1 MKVALSLFTF
11 LITILLCSFRQSAPD
26 PDINAKTKTLFIYN
40 FTKYVEWPESMKTGS
55 FVIGIYGDYPN
66 LLAELQ
72 NMASTKTAGS
82 QKITIIQ
89 YSSVETIVPC
99 HLIYV
104 NEDKAGELPGIIKKL
119 GDYPTLVVT
128 DAEGS
133 AKKGACINFYY
144 EASKQRMEVN
154 PETIRKRDL
163 KISGQLLSLAKV
175 VQ

>member
-1 MKVALSLFTF
+1 MKITLSLFAL
-11 LITILLCSFRQSAPD
+11 LIATLLCSFHQIADD

-40 FTKYVEWPESMKTGS
+40 FTKYVEWPESMRTGS
-55 FVIGIYGDYPN
+55 FVIGVYGDYPS
-66 LLAELQ
+66 LLSELQ

-89 YSSVETIVPC
+89 YQSLESIVPC
-99 HLIYV
+99 HLLYI
-104 NEDKAGELPGIIKKL
+104 NEDKGGDLPGVIKKL
-119 GDYPTLVVT
+119 GEHPTLIVA
-128 DAEGS
+128 DAEGA

-144 EASKQRMEVN
+144 EASKQRMEIN
-154 PETIRKRDL
+154 AETIRKREL